1 MSDVYSIC
9 ILNELLC
16 FTGFHWFQFDQRYAI
31 LCHCALPRTPQN
43 LPGFQEDLLACPV
56 NSWSL
61 RGRRS
66 GCWAPTSWHQKCV
79 WHLTDSFAVLH
90 FFCTLNLLCAWVAG
104 HWFFS
109 IHCFW
114 FLPRSASTLAVRVG
128 DKIGALKGLAMRL
141 REISQ
146 YLSQVVAGKLPMNQA
161 ASGAG
166 STRTSMP
173 GWWFAARKSST
184 NCKRS
189 SIWCLIRSAFENYRW
204 HNIGRFWKSNG
215 RCPRGSILLV

>member
-1 MSDVYSIC
+1 M
-9 ILNELLC
+9 
-16 FTGFHWFQFDQRYAI
+16 
-31 LCHCALPRTPQN
+31 
-43 LPGFQEDLLACPV
+43 
-56 NSWSL
+56 
-61 RGRRS
+61 
-66 GCWAPTSWHQKCV
+66 
-79 WHLTDSFAVLH
+79 
-90 FFCTLNLLCAWVAG
+90 AG
-104 HWFFS
+104 IDFS
-109 IHCFW
+109 RFIVG

-189 SIWCLIRSAFENYRW
+189 SI
-204 HNIGRFWKSNG
+204 
-215 RCPRGSILLV
+215 